1 VIGEDM
7 NLLSGRETE
16 GFSIPVGRWR
26 DGLCDCF
33 QLGICHPQFW
43 MAWCCFPIALGQV
56 MTRLNLN
63 WLGNSME
70 EHPSSWPAF
79 KVLLISCIIWLSLDY
94 AFSLFIVVSVPGGSE
109 EYYYYD
115 DQYLSSGVHSSPYS
129 ILSAIRQVMA
139 YAYGLFLLILMIR
152 VRSLVRSKYSIPEQT
167 CTGCEDC
174 CCSFWCHCC
183 VVAQMARHVNDY
195 QHNHASCCSDTG
207 LNKSVPH
214 IV

>member
-1 VIGEDM
+1 MGRNTI
-7 NLLSGRETE
+7 LSGQ
-16 GFSIPVGRWR
+16 WR

-33 QLGICHPQFW
+33 NLGICHPHFW
-43 MAWCCFPIALGQV
+43 MAWCCCPIALGQV

-70 EHPSSWPAF
+70 EHPSSCPAF
-79 KVLLISCIIWLSLDY
+79 KVLLISFIIWLCLD
-94 AFSLFIVVSVPGGSE
+94 STLDIVARTGIYQELHAS
-109 EYYYYD
+109 D
-115 DQYLSSGVHSSPYS
+115 DDYLSYYS
-129 ILSAIRQVMA
+129 TVTVTSTHFYVVNAIRHGIVFV
-139 YAYGLFLLILMIR
+139 YGLFLLILMIR
-152 VRSLVRSKYSIPEQT
+152 VRSLVRSKYAIPEQT

-195 QHNHASCCSDTG
+195 EHNRASCCSDTG